1 MPEPTRQDIEQ
12 LLHAHR
18 RDLRSFG
25 VRSLRLFGSVARGE
39 ADPGSDVD
47 LLVDFED
54 TPTFSGFMQLKIFL
68 EELLSCRVDLVTEK
82 GLRERVRP
90 YVEMDAVRVA

>member
-1 MPEPTRQDIEQ
+1 MPSLRRRN
-12 LLHAHR
+12 AASGHR

-54 TPTFSGFMQLKIFL
+54 TPTFSGFMQLKFFL

>member
-1 MPEPTRQDIEQ
+1 VPSLRRRN
-12 LLHAHR
+12 AASGHR

-54 TPTFSGFMQLKIFL
+54 TPTFSGFMQLKFFL

>member
-1 MPEPTRQDIEQ
+1 LRRRN
-12 LLHAHR
+12 AASGHR

-54 TPTFSGFMQLKIFL
+54 TPTFSGFMQLKFFL